1 MEKWTV
7 GEYQR
12 EMKTK
17 IVHSQSKNAWNVV
30 CMELGSKY
38 KIARIPYSQT
48 DDDVLN
54 TICKHEALEI
64 AMHISK
70 SMETFKTKER

>member
-1 MEKWTV
+1 
-7 GEYQR
+7 
-12 EMKTK
+12 MKAK
-17 IVHSQSKNAWNVV
+17 VVHSQSKDTWNVV